1 MNELEKLQKEID
13 LLKELLALK
22 EKLLE
27 VEKQFGIKRIEY
39 VPIYPQY
46 PYNPP
51 YWITS
56 TTGGGCNN
64 TVLTGEEIITYT
76 SN

>member
-1 MNELEKLQKEID
+1 MNELEKFQKEID

-46 PYNPP
+46 PYKAHPKKQ
-51 YWITS
+51 
-56 TTGGGCNN
+56 
-64 TVLTGEEIITYT
+64 
-76 SN
+76 